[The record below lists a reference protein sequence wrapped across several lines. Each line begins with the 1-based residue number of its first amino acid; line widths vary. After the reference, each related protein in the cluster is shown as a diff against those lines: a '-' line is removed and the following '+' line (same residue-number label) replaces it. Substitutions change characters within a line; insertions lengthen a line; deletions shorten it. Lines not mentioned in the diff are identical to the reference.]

1 MSTVKCDHCHL
12 EFDDSVM
19 IKELAKED
27 DSLNPNNTHYFCCK
41 GCQGVYHLLKNQ
53 NLDSFYEKL
62 GNKSIQPPIE
72 ASSDLNKFD
81 TQSFEKI
88 YITSD
93 SNGYKKVDLIIEG
106 IHCAACIW
114 LNEKVLFNTYGIIDA
129 SINFTNNKAKIVWDS
144 DKIALSQIIEKI
156 RSIGYNA
163 YAYNSKIA
171 DEKASLAKRDYFI
184 RMMVAVFATMNIM
197 MLSVAKYTGFFTGI
211 TEEVK
216 QLIHLGEFILS
227 TPVLFYSGWIFYRGA
242 YYGLRNRILNMD
254 FLVSSGAT
262 LTYIYSLF
270 ILFGAK
276 GESYFDSV
284 SMIITFVLVGKYL
297 EVLGKKSAVDT
308 LDTIK
313 SQIPL
318 ETTIIKDGKRV
329 EIAVEDIN
337 IGDIVELKTGDKAC
351 VDGIIT
357 KGESSFDESS
367 ITGESLPIYK
377 KIDDVV
383 FSGTL
388 NQDSPIEYKVTK
400 SYKDSTL
407 NSIVTLLEDSLS
419 SKPKIE
425 HKANEI
431 SKSFSIGILSL
442 SILTFMVWYFFGL
455 DLGFDYGS
463 ATHFEKS
470 FIVAI
475 SVIVIACPCALAL
488 ATPIASLI
496 GISELAKKGLL
507 FKEAK
512 FIEELARADKLV
524 VDKTGTIT
532 NGKLSVVK
540 ARVLDDNI
548 HKLNLLYS
556 LVSSSS
562 HPISISIK
570 NYLEENYKNL
580 SLKDLNEVKTIQAKG
595 MKAFY
600 KNVENKE
607 FVILGGN
614 QKLMEEFNIGY
625 KLDTQNSV
633 YMFAINRR
641 VIATF
646 ELRDEIKEFAK
657 EFVTNIK
664 NRGIDVVMLTGDNEN
679 VANQVA
685 KRVGIKNVVA
695 NINPIEKAQYINKLK
710 SEGNVVIMAGDGVND
725 SVALSSA
732 NVAIAMG
739 NGADISIAVSDIV
752 LLNNSLKSLN
762 EAFVISQKTYK
773 FIKQNLS
780 ISLLYNFITIPLAMA
795 GFVMPLVAALSM
807 SLSSLIVVANSLRIK
822 GK

>member
-1 MSTVKCDHCHL
+1 VSKVKCNHCHL
-12 EFDDSVM
+12 EFDESVM
-19 IKELAKED
+19 IKEKA
-27 DSLNPNNTHYFCCK
+27 LNFCCK
-41 GCQGVYHLLKNQ
+41 GCQGVYHLLQDQ
-53 NLDSFYEKL
+53 NLNSFYDKL
-62 GNKSIQPPIE
+62 GNKAIQPPIE
-72 ASSDLNKFD
+72 ASSDLHKFD
-81 TQSFEKI
+81 TQSFEKTYVTI
-88 YITSD
+88 D
-93 SNGYKKVDLIIEG
+93 SSGYKHIDLIIEG

-114 LNEKVLFNTYGIIDA
+114 LNEKVLYNTDGIIEA

-144 DKIALSQIIEKI
+144 EKIALSQIIEKI

-163 YAYNSKIA
+163 YAYNSKMA

-197 MLSVAKYTGFFTGI
+197 MLSVAKYSGFFTGI
-211 TEEVK
+211 SADVR
-216 QLIHLGEFILS
+216 QLIHFGEFILS

-242 YYGLRNRILNMD
+242 YYGLKNRILNMD
-254 FLVSSGAT
+254 FLVSAGAT
-262 LTYIYSLF
+262 FTYIYSLF

-297 EVLGKKSAVDT
+297 EVIGKKSAVDT

-313 SQIPL
+313 SQVPL

-329 EIAVEDIN
+329 EVSVEDIN
-337 IGDIVELKTGDKAC
+337 IGDTVELKTGDKAC
-351 VDGIIT
+351 VDGIIIS
-357 KGESSFDESS
+357 GESSFDESS
-367 ITGESLPIYK
+367 ITGESIPIYK

-388 NQDSPIEYKVTK
+388 NQDSLVQYRVTK
-400 SYKDSTL
+400 TFKDSTL
-407 NSIVTLLEDSLS
+407 NSIVTLLEDSLA

-431 SKSFSIGILSL
+431 SKSFSLVILSL
-442 SILTFMVWYFFGL
+442 AILTFLVWYFFGI
-455 DLGFDYGS
+455 DLGFDYDGVN
-463 ATHFEKS
+463 HFEKS
-470 FIVAI
+470 FIVGI

-496 GISELAKKGLL
+496 GISELAKRGLL

-512 FIEELARADKLV
+512 FIEEVARATKVV

-540 ARVLDDNI
+540 AKILDENI

-556 LVSSSS
+556 LLDSSS

-570 NYLEENYKNL
+570 GYLEKNYKDLSLKNL
-580 SLKDLNEVKTIQAKG
+580 SDIKTLQAKG
-595 MKAFY
+595 MIAKY
-600 KNVENKE
+600 KNVEEKE
-607 FVILGGN
+607 FEVLGGN
-614 QKLMEEFNIGY
+614 QKLMDKFGIKY
-625 KLDTQNSV
+625 KFDSQNSV
-633 YMFAINRR
+633 YIFALNKE

-646 ELRDEIKEFAK
+646 ELKDEIKEFAK
-657 EFVTNIK
+657 EFVSNCQK
-664 NRGIDVVMLTGDNEN
+664 NSIDVIMLTGDNEN

-685 KRVGIKNVVA
+685 KNVGINTVVA
-695 NINPIEKAQYINKLK
+695 NIDPIEKAKYINRLK
-710 SEGNVVIMAGDGVND
+710 SEGNIVIMAGDGVND

-732 NVAIAMG
+732 NVAVAMG

-752 LLNNSLKSLN
+752 LLNNSLESLN
-762 EAFVISQKTYK
+762 EAFIISRKTYK
-773 FIKQNLS
+773 FIKQNLT
-780 ISLLYNFITIPLAMA
+780 ISLVYNLITVPLAMA
-795 GFVMPLVAALSM
+795 GFVIPLVAALSM

>member
-1 MSTVKCDHCHL
+1 MSKVKCNHCHL
-12 EFDDSVM
+12 EFSDSVM
-19 IKELAKED
+19 IKEEE
-27 DSLNPNNTHYFCCK
+27 LNFCCK
-41 GCQGVYHLLKNQ
+41 GCQGVYHLLQDQ
-53 NLDSFYEKL
+53 NLDSFYDKL
-62 GNKSIQPPIE
+62 GNKTIQPPLE
-72 ASSDLNKFD
+72 VSSDLNKFD

-88 YITSD
+88 YVTED
-93 SNGYKKVDLIIEG
+93 ENGYKKVDLIIEG

-114 LNEKVLFNTYGIIDA
+114 LNEKVLYNTDGIIDA
-129 SINFTNNKAKIVWDS
+129 SINFTNNKAKIVWNS
-144 DKIALSQIIEKI
+144 KKIALSQIIEKI

-163 YAYNSKIA
+163 FAYNSKIA

-211 TEEVK
+211 TPEVRH
-216 QLIHLGEFILS
+216 LIHLGEFILS
-227 TPVLFYSGWIFYRGA
+227 TPVIFYSGWIFYRGA
-242 YYGLRNRILNMD
+242 YYGLKNRILNMD
-254 FLVSSGAT
+254 FLVSAGAT
-262 LTYIYSLF
+262 FTYIYSVF
-270 ILFGAK
+270 ILFGLK

-318 ETTIIKDGKRV
+318 ETTLIKDGKKV
-329 EIAVEDIN
+329 EVSVEDIQ
-337 IGDIVELKTGDKAC
+337 IGDIVELKTGDKAS
-351 VDGIIT
+351 VDGIII

-367 ITGESLPIYK
+367 ISGESLPIYK
-377 KIDDVV
+377 KANDVI

-388 NQDSPIEYKVTK
+388 NQDSLVQYRVTK
-400 SYKDSTL
+400 TFKDSTL
-407 NSIVTLLEDSLS
+407 NSIVTLLEDSLA

-431 SKSFSIGILSL
+431 SKGFSVMILAL
-442 SILTFMVWYFFGL
+442 SILTFLVWYFFGI
-455 DLGFDYGS
+455 DLGFNYDGVS
-463 ATHFEKS
+463 HFEKS

-512 FIEELARADKLV
+512 FIEELARTTKLV

-540 ARVLDDNI
+540 AQILDENI
-548 HKLNLLYS
+548 HKLDLLYS
-556 LVSSSS
+556 LLDSST
-562 HPISISIK
+562 HPISSSIK
-570 NYLEENYKNL
+570 EYLKNHYKNL
-580 SLKDLNEVKTIQAKG
+580 SLKNLSNVKTLQAKG
-595 MKAFY
+595 MKAVY
-600 KNVENKE
+600 KNLEDKE
-607 FVILGGN
+607 FEILGGN
-614 QKLMEEFNIGY
+614 QKLMEEFGVKY
-625 KLDTQNSV
+625 KFDSQNSV
-633 YMFAINRR
+633 YIFAINKK
-641 VIATF
+641 VVATF
-646 ELRDEIKEFAK
+646 ELKDEIKDFAR
-657 EFVTNIK
+657 EFVSDCLK
-664 NRGIDVVMLTGDNEN
+664 NNIDVIMLTGDNEN
-679 VANQVA
+679 VANYVA
-685 KRVGIKNVVA
+685 KEVGIKTVVA
-695 NINPIEKAQYINKLK
+695 NINPIQKAKYINKLK
-710 SEGNVVIMAGDGVND
+710 EQGHTVVMAGDGVND

-732 NVAIAMG
+732 NVSIAMG

-752 LLNNSLKSLN
+752 LLNNSLESLN
-762 EAFVISQKTYK
+762 QAFIISRKTYK

-780 ISLLYNFITIPLAMA
+780 ISLLYNLVTIPLAMA